1 MMKPE
6 NRKIL
11 LFTAFSLI
19 FACGAAGQA
28 KNVGATFSLNGLA
41 ASYEHFIESESFIE
55 LSLKAECGD
64 MFFGLSSYTGVSA
77 SITWNMIFARKE
89 SCNGNEIRMFA
100 GPGMLVG
107 WGNDFLRPPG
117 FILGLKGRVGAECEF
132 DRNVTV
138 SASLCPVIGTHM
150 KFFEDHVDMRCY
162 RSGLISAVLPVIGIK
177 YTF

>member
-28 KNVGATFSLNGLA
+28 KNVGATFSPNGLA

-64 MFFGLSSYTGVSA
+64 MFFGLSSYPGVSA

>member
-64 MFFGLSSYTGVSA
+64 MFFGLSSYPGVSA

-107 WGNDFLRPPG
+107 WGIISKRCKQG
-117 FILGLKGRVGAECEF
+117 IQGIL
-132 DRNVTV
+132 
-138 SASLCPVIGTHM
+138 SASRIC
-150 KFFEDHVDMRCY
+150 C
-162 RSGLISAVLPVIGIK
+162 LIRRKRYLR
-177 YTF
+177 

>member
-64 MFFGLSSYTGVSA
+64 MFFGLSSYPGVSA

-89 SCNGNEIRMFA
+89 SCNGHEIRMFA

>member
-28 KNVGATFSLNGLA
+28 KNVGAIFSLNGLA

-64 MFFGLSSYTGVSA
+64 MFFGLSSYPGVSA

>member
-1 MMKPE
+1 MKPE

-41 ASYEHFIESESFIE
+41 ASYEHFIEPESFIE

-64 MFFGLSSYTGVSA
+64 MFFGLSYYPGASA

>member
-64 MFFGLSSYTGVSA
+64 MFFGLSSYPGVSA

-107 WGNDFLRPPG
+107 WGN
-117 FILGLKGRVGAECEF
+117 E
-132 DRNVTV
+132 
-138 SASLCPVIGTHM
+138 
-150 KFFEDHVDMRCY
+150 
-162 RSGLISAVLPVIGIK
+162 
-177 YTF
+177 

>member
-41 ASYEHFIESESFIE
+41 ASYEHFIEPESFIE

-64 MFFGLSSYTGVSA
+64 MFFGLSSYPGASA

-117 FILGLKGRVGAECEF
+117 FILGLKGRVGTECEF

>member
-1 MMKPE
+1 MKPE

-41 ASYEHFIESESFIE
+41 ASYEHFIEPESFIE

-64 MFFGLSSYTGVSA
+64 MFFGLSSYPGASA

-117 FILGLKGRVGAECEF
+117 FILGLK
-132 DRNVTV
+132 
-138 SASLCPVIGTHM
+138 
-150 KFFEDHVDMRCY
+150 
-162 RSGLISAVLPVIGIK
+162 
-177 YTF
+177 